1 MFEQT
6 SKGNA
11 PHTLPKV
18 NEPQAN
24 DKPETKWTDEGFLE
38 INEPYE
44 SDEEE
49 IEAQPT
55 QSIAPVQKAE

>member
-6 SKGNA
+6 TKGKA
-11 PHTLPKV
+11 PHTHPKADV
-18 NEPQAN
+18 PQAN
-24 DKPETKWTDEGFLE
+24 EKPETKWTNEGFLE

-49 IEAQPT
+49 NKVQPT
-55 QSIAPVQKAE
+55 KSTAPVQ